1 MSNNQRNIRAAAPG
15 NHASATTQDNLPKLV
30 PLVRHV
36 PNRSRFDWK
45 QFNPNAVLM
54 ASDLPPYLIMGW
66 LDESSF
72 ERTPAGWQATWCAP
86 EPGDTWLRI
95 QFDAAT
101 KHYTLQQS
109 WNGVD
114 GGCSQ
119 CWAEK
124 CALES
129 AIGQWLYMRF
139 PSAWDTAATARLE
152 SQYQL
157 GYVPQPAK
165 ARAFVGIPDGAFRT
179 IAFISQARNL
189 RPIRQWLRQVV
200 HTANPAYPVAA
211 EARLLMQVVNYVE
224 GKAPSWTTDA
234 PRCFHQ
240 SLLDTG
246 LAPVAMP
253 VREQAADGSAAW
265 TVRRPAYAVFI
276 NVPFTGLE
284 QFLAAIQA
292 SNGPVRSSAAKPL
305 RPEFRPVI
313 FPLGLETHTAALSTW
328 NPERTTRCTLTFPQL
343 SVMDPLAVAW
353 AHDAE
358 AQTERDIATIERV
371 SAEVVER
378 VEAVIG
384 IRPSEQR

>member
-1 MSNNQRNIRAAAPG
+1 MNNNQRNIRAAAPG
-15 NHASATTQDNLPKLV
+15 DHAFATTQNDLPKLV

-36 PNRSRFDWK
+36 PDRSRFDWK
-45 QFNPNAVLM
+45 QFDPDAVLV

-66 LDESSF
+66 LDKASF
-72 ERTPAGWQATWCAP
+72 ERTTAGWQATWRAP
-86 EPGDTWLRI
+86 APGDAWLRI

-101 KHYTLQQS
+101 RHYALQQS

-114 GGCSQ
+114 GGFSQ

-124 CALES
+124 CTLDQ

-139 PSAWDTAATARLE
+139 PSSWDTAAANGLE
-152 SQYQL
+152 AQYQL
-157 GYVPQPAK
+157 SYVPQPAK
-165 ARAFVGIPDGAFRT
+165 ARAYVGIPDGAFRT
-179 IAFISQARNL
+179 IAFIAQARNL
-189 RPIRQWLRQVV
+189 RAIRNWLREVL
-200 HTANPAYPVAA
+200 HTTRPAFPVTA
-211 EARLLMQVVNYVE
+211 EARLLMQVVNHVE

-240 SLLDTG
+240 SVLDTG

-265 TVRRPAYAVFI
+265 TVRRPAYAIFI
-276 NVPFTGLE
+276 NVPFAGLE
-284 QFLAAIQA
+284 HFLAAILS
-292 SNGPVRSSAAKPL
+292 SNGPVRAVEAEAL

-328 NPERTTRCTLTFPQL
+328 NPERTTRCTLAFPKV

-353 AHDAE
+353 AHDAD
-358 AQTERDIATIERV
+358 ATAERDIATIERV
-371 SAEVVER
+371 SAEVVGR
-378 VEAVIG
+378 VEAEMG
-384 IRPSEQR
+384 LEARGE